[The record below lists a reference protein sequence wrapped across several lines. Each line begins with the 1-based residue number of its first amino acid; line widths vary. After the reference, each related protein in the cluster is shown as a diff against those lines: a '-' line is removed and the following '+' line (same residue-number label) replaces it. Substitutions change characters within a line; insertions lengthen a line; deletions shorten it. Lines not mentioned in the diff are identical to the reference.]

1 MANYDVLDGLQQAVI
16 EEEQKKQSSK
26 KKEYSFDKLALLFME
41 DYEVKGIKVSQPTI
55 GDILR
60 VGESNFYQALSPF
73 LYNSTSI
80 RVMLWEAGI
89 DWCNVKDIEVFDI
102 LNNIQKQNK
111 ELTNAIIS
119 DDTFNEEDTTTCRKS
134 KISKI
139 KSWFLRLFKKNK
151 NTEESKNLNANILE
165 KEIFPLKILFKNI
178 DITDFKLYKEKET
191 EDSEEKLCLYS
202 PQYDIKLYEEDYMQI
217 AEYIRE
223 MLNVHPKVEKA
234 KGKTA
239 KRWMIDEDKMNAL
252 HRDEKNISTLLP
264 LVSACVNHPGFKYK
278 LQELREVGIYQFMDA
293 VQRLQIY
300 ESSIALLNGSYS
312 GFCDISKVDK
322 DNFNFMRDIS

>member
-16 EEEQKKQSSK
+16 EEEQKKQASK

-111 ELTNAIIS
+111 KLTNTVIS
-119 DDTFNEEDTTTCRKS
+119 NDTFNEKDTITCKRS

-151 NTEESKNLNANILE
+151 NTEESKNINNSVLE
-165 KEIFPLKILFKNI
+165 KENFPLKILFKNI

-191 EDSEEKLCLYS
+191 VDSEEKLCLYS

-223 MLNVHPKVEKA
+223 MLNIHPKVEKA

-252 HRDEKNISTLLP
+252 HRDEKNTSTLLP

-300 ESSIALLNGSYS
+300 ESSRALLQGSYS
-312 GFCDISKVDK
+312 GFCDTSKVPQ
-322 DNFNFMRDIS
+322 DNFNFMRNI

>member
-16 EEEQKKQSSK
+16 EEEQKKQAGK

-41 DYEVKGIKVSQPTI
+41 DYEVKGIKISQPTI
-55 GDILR
+55 NDILR

-111 ELTNAIIS
+111 EI
-119 DDTFNEEDTTTCRKS
+119 
-134 KISKI
+134 
-139 KSWFLRLFKKNK
+139 LRQVIGDEVDKRENP
-151 NTEESKNLNANILE
+151 LN
-165 KEIFPLKILFKNI
+165 ILFKDI
-178 DITDFKLYKEKET
+178 DITAFNLYKERTNE
-191 EDSEEKLCLYS
+191 ENSEEKLCLYS
-202 PQYDIKLYEEDYMQI
+202 PTYDIKLYEEDYMQI

-223 MLNVHPKVEKA
+223 MLNIHPKVEKA

-252 HRDEKNISTLLP
+252 HRDEKNTSTLLP

-300 ESSIALLNGSYS
+300 ESSRALLNGSYS
-312 GFCDISKVDK
+312 GMCDLSKVPQ

>member
-16 EEEQKKQSSK
+16 EEEQKKQAGK

-41 DYEVKGIKVSQPTI
+41 DYEVKGIKISQPTI
-55 GDILR
+55 NDILR

-102 LNNIQKQNK
+102 LNNIQKQN
-111 ELTNAIIS
+111 
-119 DDTFNEEDTTTCRKS
+119 NE
-134 KISKI
+134 I
-139 KSWFLRLFKKNK
+139 LRQVIGDEVEKRENP
-151 NTEESKNLNANILE
+151 LN
-165 KEIFPLKILFKNI
+165 ILFKDI
-178 DITDFKLYKEKET
+178 DITTFNLYKEKEK
-191 EDSEEKLCLYS
+191 EKDSEEKLCLYS

-223 MLNVHPKVEKA
+223 MLNIHPKVEKA

-252 HRDEKNISTLLP
+252 HRDEKNTSTLLP

-300 ESSIALLNGSYS
+300 ESSRALLQGSYS
-312 GFCDISKVDK
+312 GMCDTSKVPQ
-322 DNFNFMRDIS
+322 DNFNFMRNI

>member
-1 MANYDVLDGLQQAVI
+1 MANYDVLDGLQQSVI
-16 EEEQKKQSSK
+16 EEEQKKQASK

-41 DYEVKGIKVSQPTI
+41 DYEVKGIKISQPTI
-55 GDILR
+55 NDILR

-111 ELTNAIIS
+111 EI
-119 DDTFNEEDTTTCRKS
+119 
-134 KISKI
+134 
-139 KSWFLRLFKKNK
+139 LRQVIGDEINKRENPLNVLFKD
-151 NTEESKNLNANILE
+151 
-165 KEIFPLKILFKNI
+165 I
-178 DITDFKLYKEKET
+178 DITTFNLYKEKAKE
-191 EDSEEKLCLYS
+191 ENSEEKLYLYS
-202 PQYDIKLYEEDYMQI
+202 HTYDIKLYEEDYMEI

-223 MLNVHPKVEKA
+223 MLNIHPKVEKA

-252 HRDEKNISTLLP
+252 HRDEKNTSTLLP

-312 GFCDISKVDK
+312 GMCDLSKVPQ
-322 DNFNFMRDIS
+322 DNFNFMRNI

>member
-16 EEEQKKQSSK
+16 ADEQKKQANK
-26 KKEYSFDKLALLFME
+26 KKSYEFDKLALLFME
-41 DYEVKGIKVSQPTI
+41 DYEVKGIKISQPTI
-55 GDILR
+55 NDILR
-60 VGESNFYQALSPF
+60 VGESNFYQELSPF

-89 DWCNVKDIEVFDI
+89 DWCNVKDIEVFNI

-111 ELTNAIIS
+111 EM
-119 DDTFNEEDTTTCRKS
+119 
-134 KISKI
+134 
-139 KSWFLRLFKKNK
+139 LRQV
-151 NTEESKNLNANILE
+151 IGD
-165 KEIFPLKILFKNI
+165 EIDKRENPLKILFKDI
-178 DITDFKLYKEKET
+178 DMADFNLYKEKET
-191 EDSEEKLCLYS
+191 EDSEEKLCLYN
-202 PQYDIKLYEEDYMQI
+202 PQYDIKLYEDDYMQI

-223 MLNVHPKVEKA
+223 MLNIHPKVEKA

-252 HRDEKNISTLLP
+252 HRDEKNTSTLLP

-300 ESSIALLNGSYS
+300 ESSRALLQGSYS
-312 GFCDISKVDK
+312 GFCDTSKVPQ
-322 DNFNFMRDIS
+322 DNFNFMRNI

>member
-1 MANYDVLDGLQQAVI
+1 MANYDILDGLQQAVI
-16 EEEQKKQSSK
+16 EEEQKKQASK

-41 DYEVKGIKVSQPTI
+41 DYEVKGIKISQPTI
-55 GDILR
+55 NDILR

-111 ELTNAIIS
+111 EI
-119 DDTFNEEDTTTCRKS
+119 
-134 KISKI
+134 
-139 KSWFLRLFKKNK
+139 LRQVIGDEVEKRENP
-151 NTEESKNLNANILE
+151 LN
-165 KEIFPLKILFKNI
+165 ILFKDI
-178 DITDFKLYKEKET
+178 DITTFNLYKEKEKE

-202 PQYDIKLYEEDYMQI
+202 HTYDIKLYEEDYMQI

-223 MLNVHPKVEKA
+223 MLNIHPKVEKA

-252 HRDEKNISTLLP
+252 HRDEKNTSTLLP

>member
-16 EEEQKKQSSK
+16 EEEQKKQASK
-26 KKEYSFDKLALLFME
+26 NKEYSFDKLALLFME
-41 DYEVKGIKVSQPTI
+41 DYEVKGIKISQPTI
-55 GDILR
+55 NDILR

-102 LNNIQKQNK
+102 LNNIQKKNK
-111 ELTNAIIS
+111 EI
-119 DDTFNEEDTTTCRKS
+119 
-134 KISKI
+134 
-139 KSWFLRLFKKNK
+139 LRQVIGDEVDKRENP
-151 NTEESKNLNANILE
+151 LN
-165 KEIFPLKILFKNI
+165 ILFKDM
-178 DITDFKLYKEKET
+178 DITDFHLYKEKET

-202 PQYDIKLYEEDYMQI
+202 PQYDIKLYEEDYMEI

-223 MLNVHPKVEKA
+223 MLNIHPKVEKA

-252 HRDEKNISTLLP
+252 HRDEKNTSTLLP

-312 GFCDISKVDK
+312 GFCDTSKVDK
-322 DNFNFMRDIS
+322 DNLNFMRNN